1 MKPTVAKSNRA
12 SVFKTTPL
20 LPLITLIVLFPI
32 AAFSQ
37 DEIQV
42 SDFKVFDWFK
52 AVKLTWVVTA
62 PDGSDGM
69 FEIHRSDKEEGP
81 YALVKEIELG
91 DKEYIDVITKSY
103 VFLDKDLRV
112 GGRYWYKLSLRGN
125 DQEFGPLEGLAS
137 GAPPGT

>member
-1 MKPTVAKSNRA
+1 MR
-12 SVFKTTPL
+12 
-20 LPLITLIVLFPI
+20 LIALIVLFPI
-32 AAFSQ
+32 TAFSQ
-37 DEIQV
+37 DGIQV

-62 PDGSDGM
+62 PDGSDGV
-69 FEIHRSDKEEGP
+69 FEIYRSDKEEGP

-91 DKEYIDVITKSY
+91 DKEYVDVITKSY